1 MSAPR
6 SLGSRPRP
14 THLGE
19 AVVAQTQLTPLSPV
33 FLPVRTSP
41 RQVAAVV
48 LLTLIALLIGASL
61 LSAARYEPAKY
72 IDRVE
77 TGSASPTPQGC

>member
-1 MSAPR
+1 
-6 SLGSRPRP
+6 
-14 THLGE
+14 
-19 AVVAQTQLTPLSPV
+19 VAQIQFSPIARV
-33 FLPVRTSP
+33 SFPVRTSP

-48 LLTLIALLIGASL
+48 LLTLIALLVGASR

-77 TGSASPTPQGC
+77 TGSASPTPRGC

>member
-1 MSAPR
+1 MA
-6 SLGSRPRP
+6 L
-14 THLGE
+14 
-19 AVVAQTQLTPLSPV
+19 TQLSPTAPV

-48 LLTLIALLIGASL
+48 LLTLIALLVGASL
-61 LSAARYEPAKY
+61 LSAARYVPAKY

-77 TGSASPTPQGC
+77 IGSASPTPQGC

>member
-1 MSAPR
+1 
-6 SLGSRPRP
+6 
-14 THLGE
+14 
-19 AVVAQTQLTPLSPV
+19 VAQTQLTPLSPV

>member
-1 MSAPR
+1 M
-6 SLGSRPRP
+6 
-14 THLGE
+14 
-19 AVVAQTQLTPLSPV
+19 AQTQLSALAPV

-48 LLTLIALLIGASL
+48 LLTLISLLVGASL
-61 LSAARYEPAKY
+61 LTAARYEPAKY

-77 TGSASPTPQGC
+77 TGSGSATPRGC